1 MEATEGLGFEGLG
14 AHSEG
19 QAEAPKG
26 PSPSTTWTK
35 VQGLGD

>member
-14 AHSEG
+14 AHSKG

-26 PSPSTTWTK
+26 PSLSYLDK
-35 VQGLGD
+35 GSGFG